1 MLNNHKSSNT
11 AITHGKI
18 SDKKDIRFLH
28 TITTQ
33 HLLNTRQPDLNLII
47 QDLSEVNEN

>member
-1 MLNNHKSSNT
+1 MERSV
-11 AITHGKI
+11 IKI
-18 SDKKDIRFLH
+18 KKDIRFFH
-28 TITTQ
+28 SITTQ